1 VARVAVAE
9 RITRKPMEPVELRP
23 NIINGR
29 RVGNQIPGINVVPM
43 HECRDRGDEAI
54 EFLRLVG
61 IEPDPW
67 QEHILRESLNLDARN
82 KWAATEVGLIV
93 PRQCGKTVIAELRE
107 LVGLFVLGEQLQIH
121 SAQLFSTAKESFL
134 RQVARIRRCPD
145 LMAMVHKF
153 RTGNDNVSIELKN
166 GSRLMYQARGNDPS
180 RGFSADLVVYDE
192 AYGLTAEVIAASM
205 MTLSARPNPQMW
217 YCSSTGMEDSE
228 FLFRVRERGLDR
240 APRLAFFEF
249 SASPGCDPKDKEEW
263 YKAIPALGIRIE
275 EEFIESEG
283 HALDWGKQFCR
294 ERLGLWADT
303 AMRDVIPLDWWEAC
317 ADPESNISG
326 DQIVAAVDVSPFR
339 DRASVAVCGVTADGR
354 RQLEVIHSAKGTN
367 WVVDY
372 IRKLYM
378 STNPPEKVVIQGGG
392 APGSFIAPLQQEG
405 IDLIIVGSSEIG
417 RATGEFHD
425 AVRDKVIVHLNDPTV
440 TAAFKN
446 STRYSI
452 GSKEGGSESP
462 TWGFARKDPSAAD
475 ITPIVAACYAH
486 YGLSKYLAERAI
498 EEAKKPPGAHVN
510 APIGGRIW

>member
-1 VARVAVAE
+1 MARSATAE
-9 RITRKPMEPVELRP
+9 KVTRRPMEPVELAP
-23 NIINGR
+23 NVINGK
-29 RVGNQIPGINVVPM
+29 RVGNQVPGINVIPM
-43 HECRDRGDEAI
+43 HESKTRGDEAI
-54 EFLRLVG
+54 EFLKLIG
-61 IEPDPW
+61 IDADPW
-67 QEHILRESLNLDARN
+67 QEHILRESLNLDNRG

-107 LVGLFVLGEQLQIH
+107 LVGLFVFGEQLQIH

-134 RQVARIRRCPD
+134 RQVARIRKSPD
-145 LMAMVHKF
+145 LMEMVHKF

-249 SASPGCDPKDKEEW
+249 SATPGCDPKDKEEW

-283 HALDWGKQFCR
+283 QALDWGKQFCR

-303 AMRDVIPLDWWEAC
+303 ALRDIIPVDWWEKC
-317 ADPESNISG
+317 GEEGSQIADEEI
-326 DQIVAAVDVSPFR
+326 IAAVDVSPFR
-339 DRASVAVCGVTADGR
+339 DRASIAVCGLSEDGR
-354 RQLEVIHSAKGTN
+354 RQVEVIHSAKGTD

-372 IRKLYM
+372 MRKLYM
-378 STNPPEKVVIQGGG
+378 STNAPKKVVIQGGG
-392 APGSFIAPLQQEG
+392 VPGSFIAPLQQEK
-405 IDLIIVGSSEIG
+405 IDLIILGQSEIG

-425 AVRDKVIVHLNDPTV
+425 AVRDEVVVHLNDPLV
-440 TAAFKN
+440 LAALKN
-446 STRYSI
+446 STRYGI
-452 GSKEGGSESP
+452 GSKEGGSEAP
-462 TWGFARKDPSAAD
+462 TWGFARKDSSGAD
-475 ITPIVAACYAH
+475 ITPIVAACYAY
-486 YGLSKYLAERAI
+486 YGLSKFLAEKAI
-498 EEAKKPPGAHVN
+498 EEAKKPLGAHLN

>member
-1 VARVAVAE
+1 MVRSAVIE
-9 RITRKPMEPVELRP
+9 KVTRKQLEPVELRP
-23 NIINGR
+23 NIVNGR
-29 RVGNQIPGINVVPM
+29 RVGNQVPGINIIPM
-43 HECRDRGDEAI
+43 HECRDRGDEAV
-54 EFLRLVG
+54 EFLRLIG

-67 QEHILRESLNLDARN
+67 QEHILRESLNLDSRK

-145 LMAMVHKF
+145 LMDLVHKF

-205 MTLSARPNPQMW
+205 MTLSARPNPQLW

-249 SASPGCDPKDKEEW
+249 SATPGCDPKDKEEW

-283 HALDWGKQFCR
+283 QALDWGKQFCR

-303 AMRDVIPLDWWEAC
+303 ALRDVIPQDWWDSC
-317 ADPESNISG
+317 GSSDSQISG
-326 DQIVAAVDVSPFR
+326 DVVIASVDVSPYR
-339 DRASVAVCGVTADGR
+339 DHASVAVCGVTSDGR
-354 RQLEVIHSAKGTN
+354 RQLECIQTGRGTE
-367 WVVDY
+367 WVLDY
-372 IRKLYM
+372 VRKLWM
-378 STNPPEKVVIQGGG
+378 STNAPVQLVIQGGG
-392 APGSFIAPLQQEG
+392 SPGSFIAPFQQEG
-405 IDLIIVGSSEIG
+405 ISLIVLGQADIG

-425 AVRDKVIVHLNDPTV
+425 AVRDGVVVHLGDPV
-440 TAAFKN
+440 VGAALNN

-462 TWGFARKDPSAAD
+462 AWGFARKDQSAAD
-475 ITPIVAACYAH
+475 ITPIIAACYAH
-486 YGLSKYLAERAI
+486 FGLSRYLAERAI
-498 EEAKKPPGAHVN
+498 EEAKNPGGAHVG
-510 APIGGRIW
+510 AKIGGRLW